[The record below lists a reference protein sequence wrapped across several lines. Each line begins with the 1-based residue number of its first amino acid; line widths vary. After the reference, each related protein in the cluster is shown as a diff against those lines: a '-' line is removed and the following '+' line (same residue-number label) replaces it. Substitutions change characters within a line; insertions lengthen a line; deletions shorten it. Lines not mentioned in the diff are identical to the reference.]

1 MRIIYDQTG
10 LKPPGAIQPILP
22 AGAIHRPVLVM
33 RLVSD
38 RMGPGDIDGRKT
50 EIDPTTGRESGQI
63 VPGHEP
69 EGKWKT
75 SEEALERDRSVRHH
89 ENTHLSAL
97 GPYAA
102 SGILYTTATGADGE
116 TLAVGGRIAVDLA
129 EIPGDP
135 ETTLRKARIVLNA
148 ANAPGDPSAA
158 DQRVAARAYRLM
170 QTAKAELRVD
180 TYA

>member
-1 MRIIYDQTG
+1 MRIIYDQSG
-10 LKPPGAIQPILP
+10 LKPPGAIPPVLP
-22 AGAIHRPVLVM
+22 VGTIRRPVMVM

-38 RMGPGDIDGRKT
+38 QTDTGVLVGRDYEKKSTPGNDSAMAV
-50 EIDPTTGRESGQI
+50 SGTDM
-63 VPGHEP
+63 
-69 EGKWKT
+69 EGEWKT
-75 SEEALERDRSVRHH
+75 SEVALERDRSVRHH

-102 SGILYTTATGADGE
+102 SGILYDTATGVDGE

-129 EIPGDP
+129 AVPGDP
-135 ETTLRKARIVLNA
+135 EASLRKARVVLNA
-148 ANAPGDPSAA
+148 AHAPGDPSAA

-180 TYA
+180 LSV